1 MKANLLIFLLLHRW
15 LNHASALIIEGDNA
29 NVQSTNIFGDDA
41 ESAELTL
48 ILPSP
53 IITDG
58 ISFCGNGLCE
68 IDEEALSC
76 PLDCS
81 SLELTTSEV
90 SGDMASVGLV
100 FAIKTFRDVIIT
112 SIDIFTQ
119 STATQELVQL
129 YIHAG
134 EHLRSDVPGE
144 EWELIYDNPA
154 LELLGTYTPTTLN
167 DLNVSINAG
176 MVKSFLL
183 YSPNVIRCMEGTN
196 DQHLVWASDNMMEIY
211 EGVGLSNK
219 FTNAG
224 LISSEL
230 LRTFTGTIR

>member
-15 LNHASALIIEGDNA
+15 LYHASALIIEGDNA

-58 ISFCGNGLCE
+58 ISFCGNGLCD

-76 PLDCS
+76 PSDCS

-100 FAIKTFRDVIIT
+100 FAIKAFRDVIIT

-119 STATQELVQL
+119 STATKELVQL

-134 EHLRSDVPGE
+134 EYLRSDVPGE
-144 EWELIYDNPA
+144 EWELIYDSPA
-154 LELLGTYTPTTLN
+154 LELLGTYNPTTLN

-183 YSPNVIRCMEGTN
+183 YSPNMIRCMEGTN
-196 DQHLVWASDNMMEIY
+196 DQRLVWASDNMMEIY

-230 LRTFTGTIR
+230 SRTFTGTIR

>member
-1 MKANLLIFLLLHRW
+1 MKANPLIFLLLHRW
-15 LNHASALIIEGDNA
+15 SYHASALIIEGGDNA
-29 NVQSTNIFGDDA
+29 NVQSTNIFGDHV

-48 ILPSP
+48 ILPP
-53 IITDG
+53 IVTDD

-119 STATQELVQL
+119 STATQELAQL

-134 EHLRSDVPGE
+134 EYLRSDVPGE

-176 MVKSFLL
+176 IVKSFLL
-183 YSPNVIRCMEGTN
+183 YSPNMIRCKEGTN
-196 DQHLVWASDNMMEIY
+196 GQRIVSTSDNMMEIY
-211 EGVGLSNK
+211 EGVGLSNM

-230 LRTFTGTIR
+230 SRTFTGTIR

>member
-15 LNHASALIIEGDNA
+15 LNHPSALIIEGDNA

-41 ESAELTL
+41 ESAVLTL

-90 SGDMASVGLV
+90 SGDMVSVGLV

-119 STATQELVQL
+119 STATQELAQL

-134 EHLRSDVPGE
+134 EYLRSDMPGE

-154 LELLGTYTPTTLN
+154 LELLGAYTPTTLN
-167 DLNVSINAG
+167 DVNVSINAG

-183 YSPNVIRCMEGTN
+183 YSPNMIRCMEGTN